1 VHQQILRII
10 DANINRISEG
20 LRVLEDI
27 ARFVVEDEELS
38 RQFKTVRHQLNSL
51 VEEIGP
57 HIIETRDAPGDVGA
71 KFDVIHDHRDLSSIS
86 RANAKR
92 AQQGIRVLEELSK
105 LPELKSLL
113 STTILKES
121 RYKIYALE
129 KILVTRLPGQQAG
142 NKLAGQA

>member
-1 VHQQILRII
+1 MQQQILRII
-10 DANINRISEG
+10 DANVNRISEG

-71 KFDVIHDHRDLSSIS
+71 NFDVIHEHRDLSSIV

-92 AQQGIRVLEELSK
+92 AQQGTRVLEELSK
-105 LPELKSLL
+105 LPGLKALL
-113 STTILKES
+113 STAALKES

-142 NKLAGQA
+142 NKSAGHA

>member
-1 VHQQILRII
+1 MHQQILRII

-27 ARFVVEDEELS
+27 ARFAVEDEELS

-71 KFDVIHDHRDLSSIS
+71 NFDVIHEHRDLSSIVS
-86 RANAKR
+86 ANAKR
-92 AQQGIRVLEELSK
+92 AQQGVRVLEELSK
-105 LPELKSLL
+105 LPGLKALL
-113 STTILKES
+113 PTDVLKES

-142 NKLAGQA
+142 NKSEDHA

>member
-1 VHQQILRII
+1 MHQQILRII

-27 ARFVVEDEELS
+27 ARFVVENEELS

-71 KFDVIHDHRDLSSIS
+71 NFDVIHDHRDLSSVI

-92 AQQGIRVLEELSK
+92 AQQGIRVLEELSR
-105 LPELKSLL
+105 LPELKASL
-113 STTILKES
+113 STATLKES

-129 KILVTRLPGQQAG
+129 KILVNRLPGQQAG
-142 NKLAGQA
+142 NKSADHA